1 MKTAFL
7 FPGQGAQYPG
17 MAKDFYEASGHVRD
31 LFDQASKVTKKDLAD
46 LLFNGTE
53 DDLKSTDNT
62 QIAVTL
68 ANLAAAQYVTEKGIT
83 PSATAGF
90 SVGEYAALYTA
101 GILSIEDLFQA
112 VQYRGQFMEKG
123 SRSCDSPAGPSGM
136 TAVLGMAFEEA
147 APIVEALADKGVFVA
162 NHSSP
167 TQIVLAGTALGLSVA
182 EEALDKAGAMK
193 VVRLKVSGPFHS
205 PLLEDARKEFEQ
217 AIATLQFHNP
227 RIPIFSNVTGKPIQ
241 SGEEARKLAG
251 QQIVSTVRWVSCMG
265 GIMELA
271 PSQVLEVGPGKVLMG
286 LWKSFTKELK
296 AQAAG
301 TLEAAD
307 SLGV

>member
-17 MAKDFYEASGHVRD
+17 MAKDFYDTSPQVRE
-31 LFDQASKVTKKDLAD
+31 LFAQASKVTKKDLAD

-68 ANLAAAQYVTEKGIT
+68 ANLAAAEYLKGKGVV
-83 PSATAGF
+83 PAATAGF

-101 GILSIEDLFQA
+101 GILSLEDLFQA

-123 SRSCDSPAGPSGM
+123 SRNCDGPEGPSGM

-147 APIVEALADKGVFVA
+147 APLVEALAEKGVFVA

-167 TQIVLAGTALGLSVA
+167 TQIVLAGTALGLSAA

-205 PLLEDARKEFEQ
+205 PLLEEARQEFEQ
-217 AIATLQFHNP
+217 AIGSLQFSNP
-227 RIPIFSNVTGKPIQ
+227 HTPIYSNVTGQPIQ
-241 SGEEARKLAG
+241 TGEEARILAG
-251 QQIVSTVRWVSCMG
+251 KQIVSTVRWVSCME
-265 GIMELA
+265 GIKSLG
-271 PSQVLEVGPGKVLMG
+271 PDQVLEVGPGKVLSG
-286 LWKSFTKELK
+286 LWKSFTKELR

-307 SLGV
+307 GVGV